1 MVFLITCLI
10 TIKTLLKTC
19 IRIVL
24 FASGIFVLL
33 QFVII
38 LTIPTISTFLWG
50 VQTWTNIL
58 MVLEILKDS
67 GRRSLFSKKH

>member
-1 MVFLITCLI
+1 M
-10 TIKTLLKTC
+10 
-19 IRIVL
+19 VL
-24 FASGIFVLL
+24 FASGNFVLL

-38 LTIPTISTFLWG
+38 LTIPTTSTFLWG